1 MSAAPRASGDHRR
14 RQPCWLPART
24 RRRRPAFRTV
34 PAWSLILPNTFAVV
48 RLKGLPHP
56 MHHPDTHI
64 LLQPWVLLVPGSRY
78 PETLPHGRPR
88 AQALWGFILGRFPRM
103 RTLNRSSRAT
113 YPESELRKILFE
125 ILGYPDCER
134 NFTKFGGL
142 LRNARELLNCAQIFT
157 CDARAY

>member
-34 PAWSLILPNTFAVV
+34 PAWPDFTQHLCSSQTE
-48 RLKGLPHP
+48 GLHP

-64 LLQPWVLLVPGSRY
+64 LLQPWVLLVPVLH
-78 PETLPHGRPR
+78 PETPPWSSARTSFM
-88 AQALWGFILGRFPRM
+88 FILGRFPACERL
-103 RTLNRSSRAT
+103 TDRAARL
-113 YPESELRKILFE
+113 PGRIAQ
-125 ILGYPDCER
+125 IRNLGYPDA
-134 NFTKFGGL
+134 NAFTKFGVSKCARTAQ
-142 LRNARELLNCAQIFT
+142 LRVFT